1 MGILNTAITGL
12 NAQKVALDVTAQN
25 VANVATEGYTR
36 QRVNF
41 ESLSPNARGVDVAGN
56 GVKVTDIQR
65 LADEFLIK
73 QTWKTSSTQSYDFIE
88 FQNYSKL
95 EKVFGSDGLNLS
107 EGFDKFYAALNE
119 ATIKPESTPL
129 RQQVITE
136 AESLGYQFNMLVD
149 TVITQKKDLDE
160 QISAAVSQSNTLIQ
174 QIAKLNKTISDN
186 VSENVN
192 VSELEDQRDQLV
204 LELSELFNI
213 KSAVLSN
220 GSYQLTLANGQPLV
234 IDDVPSTITVTGS
247 NPTQLSLTI
256 VNQNIPILDNTPQ
269 VSGAPA
275 QNQIGGSVGAMANFQ
290 SQVLEPY
297 ETVIN
302 QIARDFGTE
311 INTRLQA
318 GFDLNG
324 NAGIPLFSPGLM
336 DATNISINPNISVDS
351 LAFSSNPGAV
361 GDNGNINNI
370 IAVSNLTFANL
381 PQFQTLNNQSNAD
394 TFASLL
400 GEVAIKTNQS
410 KISLDTSEIQFNQAI
425 SARNNFSAVNRD
437 EEAAKLIEFTNAYQ
451 ANMKVISTVNQL
463 FDEILKIF

>member
-192 VSELEDQRDQLV
+192 VS
-204 LELSELFNI
+204 
-213 KSAVLSN
+213 
-220 GSYQLTLANGQPLV
+220 
-234 IDDVPSTITVTGS
+234 DVSKE
-247 NPTQLSLTI
+247 
-256 VNQNIPILDNTPQ
+256 ILD
-269 VSGAPA
+269 
-275 QNQIGGSVGAMANFQ
+275 
-290 SQVLEPY
+290 
-297 ETVIN
+297 
-302 QIARDFGTE
+302 
-311 INTRLQA
+311 
-318 GFDLNG
+318 
-324 NAGIPLFSPGLM
+324 
-336 DATNISINPNISVDS
+336 
-351 LAFSSNPGAV
+351 
-361 GDNGNINNI
+361 
-370 IAVSNLTFANL
+370 
-381 PQFQTLNNQSNAD
+381 
-394 TFASLL
+394 
-400 GEVAIKTNQS
+400 
-410 KISLDTSEIQFNQAI
+410 
-425 SARNNFSAVNRD
+425 
-437 EEAAKLIEFTNAYQ
+437 
-451 ANMKVISTVNQL
+451 
-463 FDEILKIF
+463 